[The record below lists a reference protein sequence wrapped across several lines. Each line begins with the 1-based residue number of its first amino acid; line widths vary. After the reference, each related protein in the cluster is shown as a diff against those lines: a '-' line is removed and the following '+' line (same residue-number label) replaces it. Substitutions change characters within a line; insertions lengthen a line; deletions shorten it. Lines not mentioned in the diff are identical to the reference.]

1 MGGLEQIEN
10 KDQEAMNLMIDPCSV
25 AIEKLKLNMERARVE
40 PDMQEEVSSFRPPLF
55 CE

>member
-25 AIEKLKLNMERARVE
+25 AIERARVE

-55 CE
+55 C